1 MNHKRPPYKNL
12 EFLKDLWHF
21 LRIHKGELIFLT
33 IILAISLTTGLIAT
47 IIVAKIIDFFISG
60 DNNVNIF
67 YMYLGIL
74 IGLGV
79 FGLLLRHTAK
89 YFLGAYTNKIQKH
102 AKVESFQKVLQGDM
116 VWHDTE
122 STGAKMQK
130 VMEGERALGAFMDF
144 YINKGAG
151 IIITIIGVIG
161 VFAYFN
167 IKYALLA
174 ILFIIIYFYAE
185 IKLNKKLA
193 QKTLER
199 RIAGE
204 LAAGKAYEFS
214 SNISTIK
221 SLGIEKASGKQILDK
236 EELVF
241 KAKNARRKAS
251 TKKWIIVNLISIL
264 FFSLFI
270 YLVGMDILTGVLT
283 IGSIVIYTNYIRQLR
298 DILAKISVES
308 TNLIDI
314 KYSLYRMMQIYKT
327 IPDINEENAKPL
339 KDWNKIQI
347 KDLSFKYKNQNIL
360 ENLNLEIN
368 KGEKIGIV
376 GMSGSGKSTLFKLL
390 LKLHLPRKG
399 SIYFDDKKIQ
409 EITRE
414 SILNKVSIV
423 PQETELFNLRLKD
436 NITLSGK
443 DKFNPIQYKKALI
456 VSQTDKFVA
465 KLKEKDQSLIGEKG
479 VRLSGGERQR
489 LGIARAIY
497 KDSDIIIF
505 DESTSNLDYA
515 TEKRI
520 QENLN
525 KLKNKTLIMAAHRL
539 STLQHMDKIYFI
551 KQGKVIEQGTYEGL
565 LRKRGKFYELWREQK
580 AWKKG

>member
-1 MNHKRPPYKNL
+1 MNPKRPPYKNS
-12 EFLKDLWHF
+12 EFIKDLWHF
-21 LRIHKGELIFLT
+21 LKIHKGELIFLT
-33 IILAISLTTGLIAT
+33 ILLAISVTTGLIST
-47 IIVAKIIDFFISG
+47 VILAKIIDFFISG
-60 DNNVNIF
+60 DNNVNTF
-67 YMYLGIL
+67 YFYLGTI

-79 FGLLLRHTAK
+79 FGTLLRHFAK
-89 YFLGAYTNKIQKH
+89 YFLGAYTAKIQRY
-102 AKVESFQKVLQGDM
+102 AKIESFQKVLQGDLI
-116 VWHDTE
+116 WQDTE

-130 VMEGERALGAFMDF
+130 VMGGEKAIGGFMDF
-144 YINKGAG
+144 YINKGIG
-151 IIITIIGVIG
+151 LIIITLGVIG

-167 IKYALLA
+167 IKYALIA
-174 ILFIIIYFYAE
+174 ILFTIIYLYAD

-199 RIAGE
+199 KIAGE
-204 LAAGKAYEFS
+204 LVAGKAYEFS

-221 SLGIEKASGKQILDK
+221 SLGIEKASGKQIIDK

-241 KAKNARRKAS
+241 QAKMARRKAS
-251 TKKWIIVNLISIL
+251 TKKWIIVNLISIF
-264 FFSLFI
+264 FFSLFV
-270 YLVGMDILTGVLT
+270 YLVGMDILAGVLT
-283 IGSIVIYTNYIRQLR
+283 IGSIVIYTGYIGKLR
-298 DILAKISVES
+298 DVLAKFSVES

-314 KYSLYRMMQIYKT
+314 KYSLYRMMEIYKT
-327 IPDINEENAKPL
+327 IPEINEEDAKPL
-339 KDWNKIQI
+339 KEWDKIQI

-360 ENLNLEIN
+360 ENLNLEIK

-390 LKLHLPRKG
+390 LKLHLPQKG
-399 SIYFDDKKIQ
+399 SIYFNDKQIQ

-414 SILNKVSIV
+414 SILDKISVV

-443 DKFNPIQYKKALI
+443 GKFDPIQYKKALI
-456 VSQTDKFVA
+456 VSQTDKFIT
-465 KLKEKDQSLIGEKG
+465 KLEEKDQSLIGEKG

-505 DESTSNLDYA
+505 DEATSNLDYS

-520 QENLN
+520 QENLD
-525 KLKNKTLIMAAHRL
+525 KLKDKTLIMSAHRL

-551 KQGKVIEQGTYEGL
+551 KQGKVIEQGTYDEL
-565 LRKRGKFYELWREQK
+565 LRKKGKFYKLWKEQK
-580 AWKKG
+580 AWKNA